1 MNKFFNNTLL
11 VLILTCGFISLNAQA
26 DNNDT
31 DSDDHDVSIVIPN
44 FAILDVEPEA
54 TTSITLAADEP
65 TEAGTALNFDNAT
78 SDVLW
83 LNYSSIIAT
92 GTTRKVTVQLDQAV
106 PNGLVLDVTAAAH
119 AGTGGGTIGTPAA
132 TVTLSTAVADIITG
146 IGSCFTGDGDTNG
159 HKLTYELDSDAATYG
174 SIVSTLG
181 TSLTVTYTIV
191 AE

>member
-1 MNKFFNNTLL
+1 MNKLFNNTLL
-11 VLILTCGFISLNAQA
+11 VLMLTCSFFSLNAQA

-54 TTSITLAADEP
+54 TTSITLTAAEP
-65 TEAGTALNFDNAT
+65 DEAGTALNFNNAT
-78 SDVLW
+78 NDVLW

-106 PNGLVLDVTAAAH
+106 PNGLVLEVTAAAH
-119 AGTGGGTIGTPAA
+119 AGTGGGTIGAPAA
-132 TVTLSTAVADIITG
+132 TVTLGTAVADIVTG
-146 IGSCFTGDGDTNG
+146 IGSCYTGDGDTNG
-159 HKLTYELDSDAATYG
+159 HQLTYGLSADAATYG

>member
-1 MNKFFNNTLL
+1 MNKLFNNTLL
-11 VLILTCGFISLNAQA
+11 VLMLACSFSALQAQA

-54 TTSITLAADEP
+54 TTSITLTAEEP
-65 TEAGTALNFDNAT
+65 DEAGTALNFANAT

-92 GTTRKVTVQLDQAV
+92 GNTRKVTVQLDQAV
-106 PNGLVLDVTAAAH
+106 PDGLVLEVTAAAH

-132 TVTLSTAVADIITG
+132 TVTLGTAVANIVTG
-146 IGSCFTGDGDTNG
+146 IGSCYTGDGNTNG
-159 HKLTYELDSDAATYG
+159 HQLTYGLSASTASYG
-174 SIVSTLG
+174 SIVSTAG